1 MPSGPFSRDAGYCS
15 IGAPVYMG
23 IISDRYLNE
32 ISGLAYSRQ
41 AYNVFAYLSLTIA
54 IFVVCYKQSYPGF
67 VGAQRLRWGPYYQRN
82 LTGR

>member
-23 IISDRYLNE
+23 TISDRYLNE

-54 IFVVCYKQSYPGF
+54 TFVTSNRIQVLWVHNDSD
-67 VGAQRLRWGPYYQRN
+67 GAPIINAISQDGE
-82 LTGR
+82 

>member
-23 IISDRYLNE
+23 TISDRHLNE

-41 AYNVFAYLSLTIA
+41 AYNVFAYLSNYCHLR
-54 IFVVCYKQSYPGF
+54 YKQSYPGF
-67 VGAQRLRWGPYYQRN
+67 VGAQRLRWEPYYQRN
-82 LTGR
+82 LPGR